1 MSIAIADENFF
12 NKGLKLFKD
21 KKYEDARFM
30 FERGIV
36 FNPKDSN
43 SYLYLAKIYNIQEDQ
58 DKEEK
63 NLEATLLIEPNNEE
77 AILMSMKIALERSNY
92 SKVKDLSNT
101 FSKVCKKLCNENKE
115 ILDTLANIEPK
126 KMSLDKN
133 LNKILIIDF
142 GSQFTQLI
150 ARRIRESG
158 VYSEIIS
165 HKKVK
170 NKNIDNSIKGIIL
183 SGGPLNVY
191 QINKYSFDK
200 RIIENQIPVLGIC
213 FGHQILSKL
222 NGGRVKQSKYREF
235 GLANIRKKRES
246 ILTKNFFNKKNI
258 NKVWMSHADQVSKLP
273 KNFNVIASSQ
283 NSKFAIIENKKKNFY
298 GVQFH
303 PEVTHTENGKKLI
316 NNFIF
321 LICKIKR
328 NWSSKDQKI
337 KLIKDVQNLVGKNKV
352 ICALSGGVDSSVVA
366 QLLNKA
372 IGKNLFCI
380 FVNTGLLRK
389 NEEIQVVK
397 TFKKKLKI
405 NLIYVNAENEFLR
418 KLNNVSDPEKKRKII
433 GNLFIKI
440 FERYAKRIKNVKFLA
455 QGTLYP
461 DLIESKSVTG
471 SQTSKIKSH
480 HNVGGLP
487 KKMKLKLVEPL
498 KFLFKDEVRKL
509 GLELKLSK
517 EIISRH
523 PFPGPGLAIRMPGII
538 TKEKIKIL
546 KEADNYFIQALRE
559 HNLYNKIWQAYAAL
573 LPVKTVG
580 VMGDNRTYE
589 YLCLLRA
596 ITSEDGM
603 TADFYDFKKS
613 FIQMISNKIV
623 NSIRGVNRVVYDVTS
638 KPPSTIELE

>member
-1 MSIAIADENFF
+1 
-12 NKGLKLFKD
+12 
-21 KKYEDARFM
+21 
-30 FERGIV
+30 
-36 FNPKDSN
+36 
-43 SYLYLAKIYNIQEDQ
+43 
-58 DKEEK
+58 
-63 NLEATLLIEPNNEE
+63 
-77 AILMSMKIALERSNY
+77 
-92 SKVKDLSNT
+92 
-101 FSKVCKKLCNENKE
+101 
-115 ILDTLANIEPK
+115 
-126 KMSLDKN
+126 MSLDQSLK
-133 LNKILIIDF
+133 KILIIDF

-150 ARRIRESG
+150 ARRVRELG
-158 VYSEIIS
+158 VFSEIVS
-165 HKKVK
+165 HKKIK
-170 NKNIDNSIKGIIL
+170 NKDITNSVEGIIL

-191 QINKYSFDK
+191 EIKKNSFDK
-200 RIIENQIPVLGIC
+200 KIIENQIPVLGIC

-222 NGGRVKQSKYREF
+222 NGGRVKQSKHREF
-235 GLANIRKKRES
+235 GLANIFKKKDS
-246 ILTKNFFNKKNI
+246 LLTKNFFNNKKMI
-258 NKVWMSHADQVSKLP
+258 KVWMSHSDQVSKLP
-273 KNFNVIASSQ
+273 KNFNVVASSK
-283 NSKFAIIENKKKNFY
+283 NSKFAIVENKSKRFY

-316 NNFIF
+316 SNFIF
-321 LICKIKR
+321 LICRFKK
-328 NWSSKDQKI
+328 NWSSKDQKV
-337 KLIKDVQNLVGKNKV
+337 KLISEARKQIKNNKV

-372 IGKNLFCI
+372 IGKKLYCI

-389 NEEIQVVK
+389 NEEKQVV
-397 TFKKKLKI
+397 TMFKKRLKI
-405 NLIYVNAENEFLR
+405 NLIYVKAEKEFIK
-418 KLNNVSDPEKKRKII
+418 KLKNVSDPEKKRKII

-440 FERYAKRIKNVKFLA
+440 FERYAKKIKDVKFLA

-487 KKMKLKLVEPL
+487 KKMKLKLIEPL

-509 GLELKLSK
+509 GLELKLNK

-523 PFPGPGLAIRMPGII
+523 PFPGPGLAIRMPGVI
-538 TKEKIKIL
+538 TKGKINIL
-546 KEADNYFIQALRE
+546 KEADNYFIQALKE
-559 HNLYNKIWQAYAAL
+559 HNLYHKIWQAYAAL

-603 TADFYDFKKS
+603 TADFYEFKKS
-613 FIQMISNKIV
+613 FIQEISNKIV
-623 NSIRGVNRVVYDVTS
+623 NSIKGINRVVYDVTS

>member
-1 MSIAIADENFF
+1 M
-12 NKGLKLFKD
+12 
-21 KKYEDARFM
+21 
-30 FERGIV
+30 
-36 FNPKDSN
+36 
-43 SYLYLAKIYNIQEDQ
+43 
-58 DKEEK
+58 
-63 NLEATLLIEPNNEE
+63 
-77 AILMSMKIALERSNY
+77 
-92 SKVKDLSNT
+92 
-101 FSKVCKKLCNENKE
+101 
-115 ILDTLANIEPK
+115 ILDP
-126 KMSLDKN
+126 SLDK
-133 LNKILIIDF
+133 IVIIDF

-150 ARRIRESG
+150 ARRIRELG
-158 VYSEIIS
+158 VFCEIIS
-165 HKKVK
+165 HKKIK
-170 NKNIDNSIKGIIL
+170 NRNINISIKGIIL

-191 QINKYSFDK
+191 EIKKYSFDK
-200 RIIENQIPVLGIC
+200 KIIENDIPILGIC

-222 NGGRVKQSKYREF
+222 NGGLVKHSKHREF
-235 GLANIRKKRES
+235 GLANINKKKDS
-246 ILTKNFFNKKNI
+246 LLTKNFFNNKKI

-273 KNFNVIASSQ
+273 KNFTVIASSQ
-283 NSKFAIIENKKKNFY
+283 NSKFAIVENKHKKFY

-303 PEVTHTENGKKLI
+303 PEVTHTENGKRLI
-316 NNFIF
+316 QNFIF

-328 NWSSKDQKI
+328 NWSVKDQKM
-337 KLIKDVQNLVGKNKV
+337 KLIKQVRNQVGKNKV

-372 IGKNLFCI
+372 IGKKLYCI

-389 NEEIQVVK
+389 NEEKQVVN
-397 TFKKKLKI
+397 TFKKKLKM
-405 NLIYVNAENEFLR
+405 NLIYVNAEKEFL
-418 KLNNVSDPEKKRKII
+418 KSLKNINNPEKKRKII

-440 FERYAKRIKNVKFLA
+440 FERYAKKIKNVKFLA

-487 KKMKLKLVEPL
+487 KKMKLQLVEPL

-538 TKEKIKIL
+538 TKEKINIL
-546 KEADNYFIQALRE
+546 KEADYYFIQALKD
-559 HNLYNKIWQAYAAL
+559 HGLYNKIWQAYAAL

-603 TADFYDFKKS
+603 TADFYEFKKT
-613 FIQMISNKIV
+613 FTQMISNKIV
-623 NSIRGVNRVVYDVTS
+623 NSIRGINRVVYDITS

>member
-1 MSIAIADENFF
+1 M
-12 NKGLKLFKD
+12 
-21 KKYEDARFM
+21 
-30 FERGIV
+30 
-36 FNPKDSN
+36 
-43 SYLYLAKIYNIQEDQ
+43 
-58 DKEEK
+58 
-63 NLEATLLIEPNNEE
+63 
-77 AILMSMKIALERSNY
+77 
-92 SKVKDLSNT
+92 
-101 FSKVCKKLCNENKE
+101 
-115 ILDTLANIEPK
+115 ILDH
-126 KMSLDKN
+126 S

-150 ARRIRESG
+150 ARRIRELG
-158 VYSEIIS
+158 VFSKIIS
-165 HKKVK
+165 HKKIK
-170 NKNIDNSIKGIIL
+170 NKDIDKSIKGIIL

-191 QINKYSFDK
+191 EIKKYSFDK
-200 RIIENQIPVLGIC
+200 KIIENGIPILGIC
-213 FGHQILSKL
+213 FGHQIISKL
-222 NGGRVKQSKYREF
+222 NGGKIKQSKHREF
-235 GLANIRKKRES
+235 GLANIYKKKES
-246 ILTKNFFNKKNI
+246 LLTKNFFNEKKI

-273 KNFNVIASSQ
+273 QNFDVIASSE
-283 NSKFAIIENKKKNFY
+283 NSKFAIIENKFKRFY

-303 PEVTHTENGKKLI
+303 PEVTHTKNGKKLI
-316 NNFIF
+316 SNFIF
-321 LICKIKR
+321 LICKISK
-328 NWSSKDQKI
+328 NWSAKDQKI
-337 KLIKDVQNLVGKNKV
+337 RLIKDIRNQIGKNKV

-372 IGKNLFCI
+372 IGKKLYCI

-389 NEEIQVVK
+389 DEEKQVVK

-405 NLIYVNAENEFLR
+405 NLIYVNAEKEFIS
-418 KLNNVSDPEKKRKII
+418 KLTNVSDPEKKRKII

-440 FERYAKRIKNVKFLA
+440 FEHYAKKIKNVKFLA

-509 GLELKLSK
+509 GLELNLSK

-523 PFPGPGLAIRMPGII
+523 PFPGPGLAIRMPGNV
-538 TKEKIKIL
+538 TKEKINIL
-546 KEADNYFIQALRE
+546 KQADYYFIQALRD
-559 HNLYNKIWQAYAAL
+559 HGLYHKIWQAYAAL

-603 TADFYDFKKS
+603 TADFYEFKKT
-613 FIQMISNKIV
+613 FVQMISNKIV
-623 NSIRGVNRVVYDVTS
+623 NSIRGINRVVYDITS

>member
-1 MSIAIADENFF
+1 
-12 NKGLKLFKD
+12 
-21 KKYEDARFM
+21 
-30 FERGIV
+30 
-36 FNPKDSN
+36 
-43 SYLYLAKIYNIQEDQ
+43 
-58 DKEEK
+58 
-63 NLEATLLIEPNNEE
+63 
-77 AILMSMKIALERSNY
+77 
-92 SKVKDLSNT
+92 
-101 FSKVCKKLCNENKE
+101 
-115 ILDTLANIEPK
+115 
-126 KMSLDKN
+126 MSLDKN

-235 GLANIRKKRES
+235 GLANIRKTRES
-246 ILTKNFFNKKNI
+246 ILIKNFFNKKNI

-372 IGKNLFCI
+372 IGKKLFCI

-405 NLIYVNAENEFLR
+405 NLIYVNAENEFLK
-418 KLNNVSDPEKKRKII
+418 KLSNVSDPEKKRKII

>member
-1 MSIAIADENFF
+1 
-12 NKGLKLFKD
+12 
-21 KKYEDARFM
+21 
-30 FERGIV
+30 
-36 FNPKDSN
+36 
-43 SYLYLAKIYNIQEDQ
+43 
-58 DKEEK
+58 
-63 NLEATLLIEPNNEE
+63 
-77 AILMSMKIALERSNY
+77 
-92 SKVKDLSNT
+92 
-101 FSKVCKKLCNENKE
+101 
-115 ILDTLANIEPK
+115 
-126 KMSLDKN
+126 MSLDKN
-133 LNKILIIDF
+133 LRKILIIDF

-235 GLANIRKKRES
+235 GLANIYKKRES

-372 IGKNLFCI
+372 IGKKLFCI

-440 FERYAKRIKNVKFLA
+440 FERYAKKIKNVKFLA

-559 HNLYNKIWQAYAAL
+559 YNLYNKIWQAYAAL

-623 NSIRGVNRVVYDVTS
+623 NSIR
-638 KPPSTIELE
+638 

>member
-1 MSIAIADENFF
+1 
-12 NKGLKLFKD
+12 
-21 KKYEDARFM
+21 
-30 FERGIV
+30 
-36 FNPKDSN
+36 
-43 SYLYLAKIYNIQEDQ
+43 
-58 DKEEK
+58 
-63 NLEATLLIEPNNEE
+63 
-77 AILMSMKIALERSNY
+77 
-92 SKVKDLSNT
+92 
-101 FSKVCKKLCNENKE
+101 
-115 ILDTLANIEPK
+115 
-126 KMSLDKN
+126 MSLDKN

-150 ARRIRESG
+150 ARRIRELG
-158 VYSEIIS
+158 VFSEIIS
-165 HKKVK
+165 HKKIK
-170 NKNIDNSIKGIIL
+170 NKDIDKSIKGIIL

-191 QINKYSFDK
+191 QINRYSFDK
-200 RIIENQIPVLGIC
+200 KIIENQIPILGIC

-222 NGGRVKQSKYREF
+222 NGGKVKHTKHREF
-235 GLANIRKKRES
+235 GLVDIKKKNKS
-246 ILTKNFFNKKNI
+246 TLTRNFFDKQNK

-273 KNFNVIASSQ
+273 KNFKVIASSS
-283 NSKFAIIENKKKNFY
+283 NSKFTIIENKKKNFY

-316 NNFIF
+316 KNFVF
-321 LICKIKR
+321 LICKIKK
-328 NWSSKDQKI
+328 NWSPKDQKI
-337 KLIKDVQNLVGKNKV
+337 KLIKEVQEIAGNNKV

-372 IGKNLFCI
+372 IGNKLFCI

-397 TFKKKLKI
+397 TFKDKLKI
-405 NLIYVNAENEFLR
+405 NLIYINAEKEFLR
-418 KLNNVSDPEKKRKII
+418 KLHNVSNPEKKRKII

-440 FERYAKRIKNVKFLA
+440 FERYAKKIKNVKFLA

-487 KKMKLKLVEPL
+487 KKMRLKLIEPL

-509 GLELKLSK
+509 GSELNLSN

-546 KEADNYFIQALRE
+546 KEADSYFIQALRD

-603 TADFYDFKKS
+603 TADFFDFKKT
-613 FIQMISNKIV
+613 FIQMISSKIV
-623 NSIRGVNRVVYDVTS
+623 NSIRGINRVVYDITS